1 MQDLNN
7 EEVQQAI
14 ELITN
19 NSEITETQKTD
30 LINNLWK
37 INYIVKPPTME
48 EFLTPQ
54 YIGAVADKLFPHVR
68 RVLTDF
74 MNPSLDNKKRV
85 LALSTHIG
93 YGKSSVSTILILYIM
108 VHLSYMK
115 SPKKFFNL
123 NEMGS
128 LVAVLLS
135 FTLKKASQ
143 TLLQPFIQLLKAS
156 PIFHQTRTEDGLVGK
171 QKAIPINHIAYTTA
185 GRMGAVQLAKDI
197 HITVISDRASLLG
210 MNVFAGVASEISFWI
225 EKGISVEEIWSTF
238 TDLRDRI
245 NNRFN
250 HAYLTATI
258 LDSSPIDIDLS
269 PIDKWLY
276 TPGEADSDPEVM
288 FINAKLWDSFPEK
301 FPIWLKTGETF
312 SVYRGSGA
320 KPPKIIYDDK
330 ELQDF
335 SDDEIFHVPIDLKLQ
350 FEQNLKKNIA
360 DGCAYPAGG
369 LMKLFEAYHYIDE
382 IFSPILKN
390 VYTPIEIPEERDP
403 TRLIWDQIKD
413 KFFIHLGNNHYEFYR
428 SPMEK
433 RSIHIDLS
441 ETGDISG
448 IGMSHK
454 ELNIKGEIIIIHDFL
469 IPLHKGQT
477 RINIDAVIEFI
488 LDLKRLGKI
497 KLFKVTADQYQSA
510 TLLQRLRRENI
521 DAEKLSV
528 DKETGPYMVYSSWV
542 KSGKIKA
549 GNSIHLKNNL
559 KSLVE
564 VRREKGSIKIDH
576 IQGSPIYTDSGSWI
590 TSQIGYRAKDISDVA
605 CGSAYNLIIDTSI
618 PKYIFDDRIT
628 EASSEASKQKV
639 LKGIH
644 DRLGLKIKKTY

>member
-1 MQDLNN
+1 
-7 EEVQQAI
+7 
-14 ELITN
+14 
-19 NSEITETQKTD
+19 
-30 LINNLWK
+30 
-37 INYIVKPPTME
+37 ME

-54 YIGAVADKLFPHVR
+54 YIGAVADSLHDHVR
-68 RVLTDF
+68 KVLIDF
-74 MNPSLDNKKRV
+74 MNPSTSNKKRV
-85 LALSTHIG
+85 LALSTHIN
-93 YGKSSVSTILILYIM
+93 YGKSTLSTILVLFII
-108 VHLSYMK
+108 VHLSYMRN
-115 SPKKFFNL
+115 PKKFFNL

-135 FTLKKASQ
+135 
-143 TLLQPFIQLLKAS
+143 FIQLLKAS
-156 PIFHQTRTEDGLVGK
+156 PIFHQTRTEDGLVNK
-171 QKAIPINHIAYTTA
+171 QKNIPINHIAWTSA
-185 GRMGAVQLAKDI
+185 GRMGDIQFMKDI
-197 HITVISDRASLLG
+197 HIVVLSDRASLLG
-210 MNVFAGVASEISFWI
+210 MNVFAGIASEISFWLS
-225 EKGISVEEIWSTF
+225 KGISVEEIWDTF
-238 TDLRDRI
+238 QDLRNRI
-245 NNRFN
+245 NSRFE

-276 TPGEADSDPEVM
+276 TPGEADSDPEVTI
-288 FINAKLWDSFPEK
+288 INATTWESFPEK
-301 FPIWLKTGETF
+301 FPIWLKTKETF
-312 SVYRGSGA
+312 PVFRGNGA
-320 KPPKIIYDDK
+320 KPPKVIYSEEERK
-330 ELQDF
+330 TYNE
-335 SDDEIFHVPIDLKLQ
+335 DEIINVPIDVKLQ
-350 FEQNLKKNIA
+350 FEQGVKKQVA
-360 DGCAYPAGG
+360 DMAAYPAGG
-369 LMKLFEAYHYIDE
+369 LMKLFEVYHYIDE

-390 VYTPIEIPEERDP
+390 VSSPIEIPEERDP

-413 KFFIHLGNNHYEFYR
+413 KLFIHLGNNHYEFYR

-454 ELNIKGEIIIIHDFL
+454 ELNIIGEIIIVHDFL

-488 LDLKRLGKI
+488 LDLKRLGGIKI
-497 KLFKVTADQYQSA
+497 FKVTADQYQSA
-510 TLLQRLRRENI
+510 TLLQRLRRESI

-528 DKETGPYMVYSSWV
+528 DRETGPYMVYSSWV
-542 KSGKIKA
+542 KSGKVKA
-549 GNSIHLKNNL
+549 GKSIHLKNNL

-590 TSQIGYRAKDISDVA
+590 TSQVGYRAKDISDVA
-605 CGSAYNLIIDTSI
+605 CGSAYNLIIDTSL
-618 PKYIFDDRIT
+618 PKYTFDDRIT

-644 DRLGLKIKKTY
+644 DRLGLKLRST